1 MALQRIIYTARCR
14 PGAGTFIEVAGR
26 ELAVF
31 LLDGPTRVRVID
43 NACPH
48 AGGNLSGGAVQGEV
62 VTCLLH
68 DWQFDL
74 RTGVCVDSARARV
87 RCYPAEIRGG
97 EVWADLDAGYCD

>member
-1 MALQRIIYTARCR
+1 M
-14 PGAGTFIEVAGR
+14 EVAGR

-31 LLDGPTRVRVID
+31 LLADPPRVRVID

-48 AGGNLSGGAVQGEV
+48 AGGNLSGGDVAGEV

-74 RTGVCVDSARARV
+74 RTGICVHSARARV
-87 RCYPAEIRGG
+87 RSYPSELRG
-97 EVWADLDAGYCD
+97 EAVWADLDSPAGA